1 MECLKI
7 KQDRKDLCWSNMLI
21 GKRVSLELTGPPVA
35 RTKEDVNCSGPVHGL
50 MASARP
56 TLAVIESSRL
66 DKRHGLDGEVSSLD
80 LTSLGGSICCIA
92 VADDGT
98 RFVCTASA
106 LFAITKNGMQA
117 LVAGD
122 KTTTGFEVCECALGV
137 QRVLLQIRVCQE
149 PEICCRG

>member
-1 MECLKI
+1 
-7 KQDRKDLCWSNMLI
+7 
-21 GKRVSLELTGPPVA
+21 
-35 RTKEDVNCSGPVHGL
+35 

-56 TLAVIESSRL
+56 TLGLIESSRL

-80 LTSLGGSICCIA
+80 LTLLGGSICCIA

-98 RFVCTASA
+98 CSVCNAST

-122 KTTTGFEVCECALGV
+122 KTTTGFEVCECSVYSAS
-137 QRVLLQIRVCQE
+137 VLLQVRVCQE
-149 PEICCRG
+149 PEVCCRG